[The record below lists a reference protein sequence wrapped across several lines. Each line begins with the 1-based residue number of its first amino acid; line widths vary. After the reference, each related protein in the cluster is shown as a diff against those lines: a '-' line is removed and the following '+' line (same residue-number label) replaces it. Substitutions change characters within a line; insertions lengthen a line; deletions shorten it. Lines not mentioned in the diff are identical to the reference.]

1 MTSELLY
8 LLLFATVILSGCS
21 VLFFQLGNKALK
33 LILSFSGAYL
43 LAITVL
49 HLLPE
54 LYAPSDLQ
62 GFKNLEGLGARI
74 GIFILAGF
82 LLQIFIE
89 YFSEGIEHGHIHVHK
104 HEEMIFPVTI
114 LIALSVHSFIEGMP
128 LAGVINDTKRS
139 LATGIF
145 FHNVP
150 IAIALMSMLIQS
162 GQKKFNAIIWLVVF
176 ALMTPIGALTGNLLE
191 GSFGLITL
199 YSNYLMAVVVGIFL
213 HVSTTILFE
222 SSEQHRFHLIKLATI
237 LAGMALA
244 FISI

>member
-1 MTSELLY
+1 MTSELLC

-21 VLFFQLGNKALK
+21 VLFFKLSSKTLK

-43 LAITVL
+43 LGITVL

-54 LYAPSDLQ
+54 LYTSPPTPLPW
-62 GFKNLEGLGARI
+62 GRGV

-104 HEEMIFPVTI
+104 YEENIFPITVM
-114 LIALSVHSFIEGMP
+114 IALSVHSFLEGMP
-128 LAGVINDTKRS
+128 LAGTINGTKRS
-139 LATGIF
+139 LATGII
-145 FHNVP
+145 FHNIP

-162 GQKKFNAIIWLVVF
+162 GQKKARAIIWLVVF

-191 GSFGLITL
+191 GSFGLITY

-237 LAGMALA
+237 LAGMGLA
-244 FISI
+244 FVSI

>member
-8 LLLFATVILSGCS
+8 ILLFATVILSGCS
-21 VLFFQLGNKALK
+21 VLFIKLGNKALK

-49 HLLPE
+49 HFIPE
-54 LYAPSDLQ
+54 IYSNATT
-62 GFKNLEGLGARI
+62 KT
-74 GIFILAGF
+74 GIFILVGF

-104 HEEMIFPVTI
+104 HEEVIFPLTVM
-114 LIALSVHSFIEGMP
+114 IALSVHSFLEGMP
-128 LAGVINDTKRS
+128 LAGAINDTKKS
-139 LATGIF
+139 LATGIVL
-145 FHNVP
+145 HNIP

-162 GQKKFNAIIWLVVF
+162 GQKKVNAILWLVVF
-176 ALMTPIGALTGNLLE
+176 GLMTPFGALTGNLLE
-191 GSFGLITL
+191 RSFGLISS

-222 SSEQHRFHLIKLATI
+222 SSEQHRFHFIKLATI
-237 LAGMALA
+237 LAGMTLA
-244 FISI
+244 FFSI